1 MLEGFEISE
10 NLREYI
16 TLGIG
21 IIISLMIKDFMT
33 NFLKGIAFRMNPLF
47 KEGDLV
53 LVDDEPTLVVK
64 IGIRNTTFG
73 VEKTTGESTWMS
85 VDNARIPYLK
95 IEKVVR
101 NSPEGRSQNVYDA
114 TIPFNAQTYR
124 KNANQRQPNNN
135 DNISDIDN

>member
-10 NLREYI
+10 QIREYI

-21 IIISLMIKDFMT
+21 LVISLMIKDFMK

-53 LVDDEPTLVVK
+53 LVDDEPAIVVR

-73 VEKTTGESTWMS
+73 VEKATGESTWMS

-101 NSPEGRSQNVYDA
+101 SVVGSRGQNVYDA
-114 TIPFNAQTYR
+114 SF
-124 KNANQRQPNNN
+124 PNISTMKEKTDEKKSGSN
-135 DNISDIDN
+135 DNIPDT